1 MEEDRQCVT
10 SSPVLITRFDKRYI
24 LKHNYGD
31 IEKSIAQVLWQI
43 DFYRMSNHPV
53 SVSRRESLEI
63 IHAELQQES
72 NHHA

>member
-1 MEEDRQCVT
+1 MAEGHQCVT
-10 SSPVLITRFDKRYI
+10 RILFRFNKGDI
-24 LKHNYGD
+24 LKHNHGN

-63 IHAELQQES
+63 ILEELQQER